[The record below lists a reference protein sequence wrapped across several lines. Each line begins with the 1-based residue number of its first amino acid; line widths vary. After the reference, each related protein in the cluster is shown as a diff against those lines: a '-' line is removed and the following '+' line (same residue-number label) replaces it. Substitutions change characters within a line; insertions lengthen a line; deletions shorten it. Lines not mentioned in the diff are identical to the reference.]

1 MRFAYALV
9 LSTSVVLVGCGS
21 GSPLSPDTVSA
32 SSRQLSSVT
41 TGSVLR
47 SQSFF
52 PPINP
57 LGISCPSD
65 APQLRVGSTGGRM
78 DIEFS
83 EVSGAHAYEI
93 QVLIFGSSNVY
104 ESIARLEVPAPA
116 YRAEWYGK
124 SGRYQVRI
132 RTINCGGFGNW
143 SNGYDHSLNED
154 GEAPPTPPV
163 IEPETEPDP
172 EEPHCMVGCF

>member
-1 MRFAYALV
+1 MKFAYALV

-21 GSPLSPDTVSA
+21 GSPLSPDPVSGGNR
-32 SSRQLSSVT
+32 SLSSVT
-41 TGSVLR
+41 TGAVLQ

-57 LGISCPSD
+57 IGISCPSD

-83 EVSGAHAYEI
+83 EVTGAYAYEI
-93 QVLIFGSSNVY
+93 QVFQFSSANVY
-104 ESIARLEVPAPA
+104 EAIARVEVQAPA

-124 SGRYQVRI
+124 TGRYHVKI
-132 RTINCGGFGNW
+132 RTINCGGLGNW
-143 SNGYDHSLNED
+143 SSGYEHSLLED
-154 GEAPPTPPV
+154 GVAPPPPPAV
-163 IEPETEPDP
+163 EPEPEDP